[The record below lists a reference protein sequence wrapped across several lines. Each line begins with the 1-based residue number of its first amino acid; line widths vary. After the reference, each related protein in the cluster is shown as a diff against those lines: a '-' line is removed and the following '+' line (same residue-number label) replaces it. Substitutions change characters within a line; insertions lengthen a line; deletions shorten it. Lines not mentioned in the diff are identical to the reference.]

1 MVGSRSSLEQRG
13 CMSVGGTRGFAGER
27 RLGGSWMDRVV
38 TGGTWLEEKIGASG
52 WRASSVWTCL
62 ADTKRRVVWVDQL
75 VEGKTPVRLCS

>member
-13 CMSVGGTRGFAGER
+13 CLLGAHGVLQGKR

-52 WRASSVWTCL
+52 WRASSVWACL
-62 ADTKRRVVWVDQL
+62 ADTKTRVVWVDQL
-75 VEGKTPVRLCS
+75 VDGKTPVRLCS